1 MKKPLQEVLEKNI
14 KHTFSLDERDA
25 IGGQLAQAL
34 GSLRCIE
41 QEFDQVKA
49 SYKSKITEAEAL
61 IGSLQTDRVN
71 GFCMRKARVTVEY
84 DPKNRTK
91 YFFLEG
97 APDGSDPVLSEPMTA
112 EDFQNDLVRSEQKF
126 ECRVEFELFPIVGG
140 DYGFLIVGR
149 YAKRWFTALRV
160 RIGSKTLE
168 ERLDSEQK
176 SVKQRYDAITQAMK
190 SYNEW
195 LVKNVGKESAAGFQD
210 GIHKILTSQKEIVE

>member
-84 DPKNRTK
+84 HPKERIK
-91 YFFLEG
+91 HFYLES
-97 APDGSDPVLSEPMTA
+97 APDGEPVLTEPMTA

-149 YAKRWFTALRV
+149 HTKRWFTALRV
-160 RIGSKTLE
+160 RIGTKILE

-176 SVKQRYDAITQAMK
+176 SVKQRYDAITQSMK
-190 SYNEW
+190 RYNDW
-195 LVKNVGKESAAGFQD
+195 LVKNVGKETAAGFQD
-210 GIHKILTSQKEIVE
+210 GIHKILTSQKEIAE